1 MGCTKSRPQDRN
13 RVHPDANQNSSAQ
26 GKRSRRELRRI
37 AEMFK
42 VEKQPVRPSIL
53 ESDSALPEG
62 PSSKKP
68 SKEVITD
75 KFVSNNRK
83 QLLTA
88 RACLSDED
96 EDDEVVRVW
105 YCPESPQPPSFQ
117 DDNDVGDLIRAFWTR
132 SYCNTSGAVHKGSA
146 YKYIVVRFSTNYI

>member
-1 MGCTKSRPQDRN
+1 
-13 RVHPDANQNSSAQ
+13 
-26 GKRSRRELRRI
+26 
-37 AEMFK
+37 MFRA
-42 VEKQPVRPSIL
+42 EKQPVRPSIL

-62 PSSKKP
+62 RKAEPEVSAPSSKKP

-105 YCPESPQPPSFQ
+105 YRPESPQPPSFQ

-132 SYCNTSGAVHKGSA
+132 SYCNTSEAVHKGSA